1 MSDEQKDNLTNTPKP
16 EALSVQTS
24 DSSEQS
30 LPTGGDSA
38 PGNSELLRS
47 ALQPQ
52 KRATY
57 RPSHKA
63 TFVGLSVVAVIL
75 IINAVIVA
83 FVMRDNSSAEDEA
96 AKQGVTLSAE
106 TLNKLGVDRNP
117 LGNAKTELT
126 IGPSTKFNNSVIM
139 AADVNV
145 AGKLTLNSKF
155 TASEASVSKLEAG
168 DTSIGQL
175 NVNGD
180 GTITSL
186 NLRRDLIVAGN
197 SRLQGPVTMT
207 GLVTINNSVNIAGSL
222 SVGGALSVKDF
233 QVNTLTVG
241 SHIIT
246 RGNAPG
252 VSAGGGI
259 GSNGTVSISGNDASG
274 TVAVNTGVG
283 ATGGLLAT
291 VTFQTKYGS
300 TPHVVVTAVGRGVD
314 GLFINRT
321 SAGFSINSSGALAP
335 GGYAFDYIIMQ

>member
-16 EALSVQTS
+16 EALSVQAS
-24 DSSEQS
+24 NPSEQS
-30 LPTGGDSA
+30 STGGADPA

-47 ALQPQ
+47 ALKP
-52 KRATY
+52 KNRATY

-63 TFVGLSVVAVIL
+63 TFVGLSVVAIIL

-83 FVMRDNSSAEDEA
+83 FVMRANSSAEDEA
-96 AKQGVTLSAE
+96 TKQGVTLSAE

-117 LGNAKTELT
+117 IGDAKTELT
-126 IGPSTKFNNSVIM
+126 IGPSTKFNNNVVM
-139 AADVNV
+139 AGNVNV
-145 AGKLTLNSKF
+145 AGQLTLNSKF
-155 TASEASVSKLEAG
+155 TATDASISKFEAG
-168 DTSIGQL
+168 NTSLGQL

-207 GLVTINNSVNIAGSL
+207 GILPVNNSVNIAGSL
-222 SVGGALSVKDF
+222 SVGGALSVRDF

-252 VSAGGGI
+252 VGAGGGI

-283 ATGGLLAT
+283 AAGGLLAT

-314 GLFINRT
+314 GLYINRT
-321 SAGFSINSSGALAP
+321 SAGFSIYSSGALAP